1 MTGDHYPAQKR
12 ASPVQTY
19 ARVAGVLILLSF
31 LAGGFGEAYVPSKLI
46 VATNAAATAANLKSS
61 DLTFRLSFAAYLVEA
76 CCDVTLAL
84 IFYALLKPVHRYVSL
99 LAAFF
104 GLIATATFASAEL
117 FYFAPTL
124 VLKGD
129 GYPNGFSPDQLNTL
143 VLLSVRVFGL
153 GAGIFNVFYGMGWV
167 LRGYLMF
174 QSGYF
179 PKFLGVL
186 MTVAGLAFIS
196 SNFALVLAPASRS
209 GWLLL
214 LMLPG
219 MLLLTVWLLVKGVE
233 LPIWEEKTAGSS
245 L

>member
-12 ASPVQTY
+12 PSPVQTY

-124 VLKGD
+124 VLKSD
-129 GYPNGFSPDQLNTL
+129 GYPNSFSPDQLNTL

-186 MTVAGLAFIS
+186 LTVAGLAFIS
-196 SNFALVLAPASRS
+196 SNFALVLAPTSRS

-214 LMLPG
+214 LMVPG